1 MYRFDVDARAVAEGS
16 ETAGLSDAE
25 MAASLGT
32 LTRLAEECGSD
43 VTELRT
49 HVEASGKVADVMV
62 RSRMAEDDFIDL
74 RIAVVG
80 NVDAGKSTMLGVL
93 THGGLDDGR
102 GKCRAKIFRH
112 KHEVDD

>member
-1 MYRFDVDARAVAEGS
+1 
-16 ETAGLSDAE
+16 
-25 MAASLGT
+25 MASSMAT
-32 LTRLAEECGSD
+32 LTKLAEECGSD
-43 VTELRT
+43 VQILRT
-49 HVEASGKVADVMV
+49 HAESSGNVSDAMV

-112 KHEVDD
+112 KHEA